1 MTALSELYETA
12 TTTALKQATGATKI
26 LEAELVDGS
35 GVRCYVIWSDG
46 STMKIDCTREEVFF
60 QSLVSES
67 DGLYTKLCGTLPALF
82 RERGVKRF
90 RMLPGSPES
99 EAILRKRGGWQERD
113 GSGPI
118 DWEL

>member
-1 MTALSELYETA
+1 MTALSDLYETA
-12 TTTALKQATGATKI
+12 TTAALKSATGATKI
-26 LEAELVDGS
+26 TEADLPDG
-35 GVRCYVIWSDG
+35 GIRCYVTWADG
-46 STMKIDCTREEVFF
+46 SAMKIDCTREEVFF